1 MGNAPDKS
9 VHIDEETFRG
19 EVPTLYGD
27 ETRLKQ
33 ILLNLVKNAYKF
45 TTEGRVEVRM
55 SYDMI
60 RGVLVGQVKDTGR
73 GIRRDDTAKLFSRYS

>member
-27 ETRLKQ
+27 ETRLK
-33 ILLNLVKNAYKF
+33 
-45 TTEGRVEVRM
+45 
-55 SYDMI
+55 
-60 RGVLVGQVKDTGR
+60 
-73 GIRRDDTAKLFSRYS
+73 